1 MNEYSMPHYFQHF
14 PQIGEELF
22 AVDEENAQAL
32 KAAEKEIS
40 RRIAAVLDAGK
51 PTEALNTSGQLCAMQ
66 RIEKLIDAGTWLP
79 LNSLFNPQD
88 NANGSTNIIKGLAQ
102 VNGKWVL
109 IVASDNKKMAGAW
122 VPGQAE
128 NLLRASDTAKRLRI
142 PLIYLLNCSGV
153 KMDEQEKVYP
163 NRRGGG
169 TPFYRNAEL
178 NQMGIPVI
186 VGIYGTNPAGGG
198 YHSISPTVLIAH
210 KDANMAVGG
219 AGIVGGMSPTGH
231 VDQEAAQAMIDAQ
244 KALRRSVPGTVSI
257 HHDETG
263 FMREVYDTEE
273 EVLQAIRKYVG
284 YSPAFN
290 PEFFRV
296 DTPKEPAYPGEDL
309 YSLLSANQKR
319 PYEIRDVIARLVDAS
334 AFMEYKKGYGPEIIT
349 GVAKIDGLP
358 VGIVANVQ
366 GFFLDYPEYR
376 TDSLGVGG
384 KLYRQGLIKMS
395 EFVTLCARDRLPMI
409 WLQDTSGIDVGNEA
423 ARAELL
429 GLGQS
434 LIYSIQ
440 NSDLPMLEITLRKGS
455 AAAHYVLGG
464 PQGND
469 TNAFSLGTVATE
481 IYVMHG
487 ETAASAMYARKLV
500 KDQAAGADLQPTI
513 DKMNQ
518 LIADYAAKS
527 RADYCAKAGL
537 VDEVVRMDGL
547 RAYLRAFTAAA
558 YQNPKTICPH
568 HQMILP
574 RVIADYDRL
583 HPAVEEDAL

>member
-1 MNEYSMPHYFQHF
+1 MNV
-14 PQIGEELF
+14 IGEPLF
-22 AVDEENAQAL
+22 EVDEDNKHLLAD
-32 KAAEKEIS
+32 AEEA
-40 RRIAAVLDAGK
+40 IAKKIGEVLEAGK
-51 PTEALNTSGQLCAMQ
+51 PTSDLNSKGQLCAMQ
-66 RIEKLIDAGTWLP
+66 RIERLIDEGTWRP
-79 LNSLFNPQD
+79 LNSLFNPR
-88 NANGSTNIIKGLAQ
+88 NNSNGSTNIVKGLGRIG
-102 VNGKWVL
+102 GKWVV

-142 PLIYLLNCSGV
+142 PLVYLLNCSGV

-163 NRRGGG
+163 DRRGGG
-169 TPFYRNAEL
+169 TPFYRNAQL
-178 NQMGIPVI
+178 NQLGIPVI

-198 YHSISPTVLIAH
+198 YHSISPTILVAH

-219 AGIVGGMSPTGH
+219 AGIVGGMSPKGH
-231 VDQEAAQAMIDAQ
+231 VDQEAARSLIEAQ
-244 KALRRSVPGTVSI
+244 KNLKRDIPGTVSV

-263 FMREVYDTEE
+263 FIREVYGSEE
-273 EVLQAIRKYVG
+273 EVLDAIRKYVG
-284 YSPAFN
+284 YTPAFD

-296 DTPKEPAYPGEDL
+296 DVPKEPAYPTDDL
-309 YSLLSANQKR
+309 YSLFPANHKR
-319 PYEIRDVIARLVDAS
+319 PYEILDVIARLTDGS
-334 AFMEYKKGYGPEIIT
+334 EFMEYKKGYGPEMVT
-349 GVAKIDGLP
+349 GLAKIDGLL

-376 TDSLGVGG
+376 EDALGVGG

-395 EFVTLCARDRLPMI
+395 EFVTLCARDRIPMI

-423 ARAELL
+423 ERAELL

-440 NSDLPMLEITLRKGS
+440 NSDLPMLEITMRKGT

-487 ETAASAMYARKLV
+487 ETAAAAMYARRLV
-500 KDQAAGADLQPTI
+500 KDDAAGKDLQPTI

-518 LIADYAAKS
+518 LIRDYADRSHAE
-527 RADYCAKAGL
+527 YCAIAGM
-537 VDEVVRMDGL
+537 VDEIVDLKNIRS
-547 RAYLRAFTAAA
+547 YLQAFTAAA
-558 YQNPKTICPH
+558 YQDPKGICPH
-568 HQMILP
+568 HQMVLP
-574 RVIADYDRL
+574 RIIADYNKL
-583 HPAVEEDAL
+583 APAAKEE